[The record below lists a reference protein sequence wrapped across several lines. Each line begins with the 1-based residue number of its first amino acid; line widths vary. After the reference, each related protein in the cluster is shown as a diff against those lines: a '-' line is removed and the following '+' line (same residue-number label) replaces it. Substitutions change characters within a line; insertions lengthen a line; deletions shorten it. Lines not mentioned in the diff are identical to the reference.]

1 MTKKSKLSQGGYA
14 DFDKDKATENLR
26 LAEH

>member
-1 MTKKSKLSQGGYA
+1 MTKKSKLSLRGYA

-26 LAEH
+26 PAKH